1 MPSWATETRRWN
13 AWLHAQCDQGDSAAR
28 HWVQQ
33 QGPWT
38 QPLISRGLKK
48 ALWHFQQGQCYW
60 CRRPMPLREA
70 TIEHVIASGSP
81 VWATMQPL
89 EQLLS
94 LRVSHRRCNTAYHH
108 WRRQHRR
115 AARAADWRR
124 MRTIRRMV
132 RQAWLAH
139 ERPRLP
145 ALWHTTYQRTGDASR
160 ADFAVAIR
168 AVSLQLSDAEVMAEL
183 QALMTQARARKHR
196 PVERYLTYTVAK
208 ARHLTGVVAPGVWVG
223 GQFDPARV
231 PWAQTV

>member
-1 MPSWATETRRWN
+1 VPSWATETRRWN

-124 MRTIRRMV
+124 MWTIRRMV
-132 RQAWLAH
+132 RQDPFWPCWIGDTAMPVGRIRWRRWPSLCARPHALSNTSHRQPGPSAW
-139 ERPRLP
+139 RP
-145 ALWHTTYQRTGDASR
+145 HASP
-160 ADFAVAIR
+160 FPE
-168 AVSLQLSDAEVMAEL
+168 SQG
-183 QALMTQARARKHR
+183 
-196 PVERYLTYTVAK
+196 
-208 ARHLTGVVAPGVWVG
+208 LTGPEIVG
-223 GQFDPARV
+223 S
-231 PWAQTV
+231 